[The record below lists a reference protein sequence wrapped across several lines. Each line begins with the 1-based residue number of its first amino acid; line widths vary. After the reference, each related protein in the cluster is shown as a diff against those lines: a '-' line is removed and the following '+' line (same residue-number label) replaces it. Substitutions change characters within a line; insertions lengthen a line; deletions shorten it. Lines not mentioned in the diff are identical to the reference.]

1 MSFDSG
7 AGFEAVAVVVTC
19 RMPCLVVN
27 IIVRGSICPNT
38 APQHLHIFEG
48 RMPSWRD
55 NSNPAD
61 NIINATFQ
69 LSWPRRYSCSIL
81 QLHTTNILTMEP
93 RLNTGTCIHNSLRL
107 LLWSHFD
114 GNILYTHKNKS
125 IYRLQGSAEL
135 SSVNGNF
142 GNWFWFSRCSAWL
155 GRGRAHGD

>member
-7 AGFEAVAVVVTC
+7 AGFEAVAVVVVTC

-27 IIVRGSICPNT
+27 VNIIVRGSICSNT
-38 APQHLHIFEG
+38 SPPVTCTYLKAEY
-48 RMPSWRD
+48 
-55 NSNPAD
+55 PAD
-61 NIINATFQ
+61 EIIPIRRIISSMQ
-69 LSWPRRYSCSIL
+69 LSNFNGHADHRYSIFDL
-81 QLHTTNILTMEP
+81 LLHNTNILTMEP

-114 GNILYTHKNKS
+114 GNILCTHKNKS

-142 GNWFWFSRCSAWL
+142 GN
-155 GRGRAHGD
+155 